1 MEDNRMK
8 NCKRLQ
14 VIFTSVFCSCA
25 AVSIGGD
32 RAFARSV
39 RVCFVRC
46 GQQLGIE
53 LRKDF
58 AVDTHTQARRGRQSF
73 GVCVCVYKTA
83 IEAHLSSLS
92 WKLLKQQI
100 RSAAQSMN

>member
-58 AVDTHTQARRGRQSF
+58 AVDTHTHRRGVGDRAF
-73 GVCVCVYKTA
+73 VCVCVCTRQR
-83 IEAHLSSLS
+83 L
-92 WKLLKQQI
+92 KLTYLPYHG
-100 RSAAQSMN
+100 SC